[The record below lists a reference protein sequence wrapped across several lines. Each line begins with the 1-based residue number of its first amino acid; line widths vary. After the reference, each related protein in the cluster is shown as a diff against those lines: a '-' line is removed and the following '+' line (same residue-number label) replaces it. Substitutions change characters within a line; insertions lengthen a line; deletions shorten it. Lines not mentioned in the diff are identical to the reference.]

1 MSKTKVLFAYCHEL
15 KKVVS
20 VNDARTEF
28 FSIRPEERKRFT
40 FSCSDRNC
48 NVLIDWPLESP
59 DTSCH
64 LLRDS
69 LNTGFQTGCWSSDDR
84 CFRA

>member
-28 FSIRPEERKRFT
+28 FP
-40 FSCSDRNC
+40 
-48 NVLIDWPLESP
+48 
-59 DTSCH
+59 
-64 LLRDS
+64 
-69 LNTGFQTGCWSSDDR
+69 
-84 CFRA
+84 